1 MNHQGLLR
9 NVHCVATVV
18 LRKQSKFESTVIRS
32 NRSSCFTLSSHLINL
47 HLGVLCLYCTLKK
60 FIEMYYVF
68 SCQSAEKQVKDT
80 KKLIK
85 LLESENTHLKLELES
100 R

>member
-1 MNHQGLLR
+1 M
-9 NVHCVATVV
+9 
-18 LRKQSKFESTVIRS
+18 KQKVSFEM
-32 NRSSCFTLSSHLINL
+32 F
-47 HLGVLCLYCTLKK
+47 
-60 FIEMYYVF
+60 YVF
-68 SCQSAEKQVKDT
+68 SDQSAEKQVKDT